1 MYLDKNSI
9 ARKKGSNKAGTI
21 VWSILTAFNVFG
33 IDAGFNPVSGDGPDV
48 GRIVFFAIC
57 FVITGFL
64 LVKNILDKKKL
75 ANSEVFDNVF
85 RNDSDGVMTFSE
97 ISNSTRIPVAKVEK
111 NILWLMKK
119 NILVNC
125 RFDDQSR
132 DRIILTDVNAAS
144 TMQFAV
150 LRCRN
155 CGTTVQ
161 VRPGQVANCPSCGN
175 LIQ

>member
-1 MYLDKNSI
+1 MYLDKNTI
-9 ARKKGSNKAGTI
+9 ARKKSTNKAGTI
-21 VWSILTAFNVFG
+21 IWSILTAFNAFG
-33 IDAGFNPVSGDGPDV
+33 VYVGGTQFPDEGPDI
-48 GRIVFFAIC
+48 GMMIFFLVFLVPF
-57 FVITGFL
+57 GFL
-64 LVKNILDKKKL
+64 LIKNILEKKKI
-75 ANSEVFDNVF
+75 ANAEIFDNVF
-85 RNDSDGVMTFSE
+85 RNDPDGVMTFAE
-97 ISNSTRIPVAKVEK
+97 ISNATRLPVSKVEK
-111 NILWLMKK
+111 NLLWLMKK

-125 RFDDQSR
+125 RFDAQSR

-150 LRCRN
+150 LQCRN